1 VLLQWIT
8 HQMQQPAPPARVTR
22 SQPKR
27 DDDPQLAL
35 W

>member
-8 HQMQQPAPPARVTR
+8 HQMQQPAPPARVSR
-22 SQPKR
+22 SQPKP
-27 DDDPQLAL
+27 DNNPQLAL